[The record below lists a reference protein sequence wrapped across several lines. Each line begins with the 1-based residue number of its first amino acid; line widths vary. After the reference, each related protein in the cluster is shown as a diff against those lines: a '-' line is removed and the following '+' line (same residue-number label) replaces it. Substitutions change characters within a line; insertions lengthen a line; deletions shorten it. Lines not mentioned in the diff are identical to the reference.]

1 MLFSLRPNKTF
12 LDSNYGNSASVDLI
26 EDILKNDLND
36 EWRQFL
42 VFLVKF
48 DSYFGLLLLQNKQNI
63 LTLSVKI
70 KSSFALAAKQA
81 RKACIFYQILKLE
94 QLNFI
99 FSDNKHNY
107 IAYLSSIHYLLKSNS
122 WWHHLEEKNYWRIVF
137 LLSLGHYL
145 RSEKLEF

>member
-12 LDSNYGNSASVDLI
+12 LDSDYGNSASVDLI

-42 VFLVKF
+42 VFLVNLTAIL
-48 DSYFGLLLLQNKQNI
+48 DSYYCKKKKNI

-70 KSSFALAAKQA
+70 KSIFALAAKQA

-122 WWHHLEEKNYWRIVF
+122 WWHHLEEKNY
-137 LLSLGHYL
+137 
-145 RSEKLEF
+145 